1 MGPSNT
7 LLSGHQSYILYACS
21 LCGLWGPICYDGFN
35 YCGYAFTQDWSQAQF
50 AASFCLGPM
59 AAGMLIGGDGSQH
72 GWHSDPGCSP
82 GWCGTVVDRT
92 GSHCG
97 LLRDQYGT
105 TKDFDHLS
113 DESHESILCI
123 KNMIALQW
131 QCDRCTRRTDETVG
145 REKVNTDKIGNW
157 NQPVKVRLGIRHCF
171 QRCHRSRIHR
181 KCHLIGLSYIKGRG
195 MSDSWVSVLDK

>member
-1 MGPSNT
+1 MPWTEELGEWGRAIVHRVAKSWTWLKRVSTAHRKCPMGPSNT

-59 AAGMLIGGDGSQH
+59 AAGMLIGGDRSQH

-82 GWCGTVVDRT
+82 GWCGTAVDRT

-105 TKDFDHLS
+105 TKDFVWS
-113 DESHESILCI
+113 FKRWESWKHFMHKKHDSPTVT
-123 KNMIALQW
+123 MW
-131 QCDRCTRRTDETVG
+131 QM
-145 REKVNTDKIGNW
+145 
-157 NQPVKVRLGIRHCF
+157 
-171 QRCHRSRIHR
+171 
-181 KCHLIGLSYIKGRG
+181 Y
-195 MSDSWVSVLDK
+195 